1 MVQDDSVVIEF
12 TASATDGIEQHR
24 IQKSEI
30 LLDTLARN
38 TVVLLGQPQVIRSPW
53 LFWDVR

>member
-53 LFWDVR
+53 LF